1 MQGLTDAQ
9 VLDLARTQPEAFAVI
24 FDRHFDTIHRYLS
37 RRLGRDGGDELAG
50 EVLRIAFE
58 QRDGFD
64 PSWSSARPY
73 LYGIAANLVR
83 AERRREHSRL
93 RLAERVAGL
102 APVGPDAIDDRVSE
116 SVLAA
121 SNLARVGPALDHLAA
136 GDRDALILFAVENLS
151 YADVATV
158 LEIPVGTVRSRINR
172 ARALLRELLA
182 MTEQQPV
189 RPIKE
194 VCDG

>member
-73 LYGIAANLVR
+73 LYGIATNLVR

>member
-37 RRLGRDGGDELAG
+37 RRLGRDGGDELVG

-73 LYGIAANLVR
+73 LYGIATNLVR

>member
-1 MQGLTDAQ
+1 MQRLTDAQ

-24 FDRHFDTIHRYLS
+24 FDRHFDTIHRYLV
-37 RRLGRDGGDELAG
+37 RRLGRDGGDGLAG
-50 EVLRIAFE
+50 EVFRIAFE

-73 LYGIAANLVR
+73 LYGIATNLIR

-102 APVGPDAIDDRVSE
+102 APVGPGAVEDRVSD

-121 SNLARVGPALDHLAA
+121 SDLARVGRALDHLAA
-136 GDRDALILFAVENLS
+136 GDRDALILFAVEDLS

-172 ARALLRELLA
+172 ARAQLRELLA
-182 MTEQQPV
+182 MAEQQPV
-189 RPIKE
+189 RPVKE